1 MAKNHQTENPLFKAL
16 IRQSEADIA
25 TAFASLVVY
34 FDNPSADGA
43 IIKSMQ
49 HQLDVIATA
58 EQRIDTLNNHF
69 NNTQI

>member
-16 IRQSEADIA
+16 IKQAEADIS
-25 TAFASLVVY
+25 TAFASLVIH

-49 HQLDVIATA
+49 HQLDKIATA
-58 EQRIDTLNNHF
+58 EKRVETLNRHF